1 MLQNFT
7 NSLENIKKK
16 VSNIGYGLLS
26 ANELILEALKDCD
39 VDKFNEAKGFIKNI
53 SSKTDVIDNEIIKV
67 LALYTPE
74 ARDLRRVVAYMKIT
88 NELSRAC
95 ANTRSFIKSFTD
107 VCADVDTKTIKEYA
121 LPMQTSTVKAIK
133 TTITMINTDDSDEI
147 QEYYRDVL
155 IEENKTDDLYEMVEA
170 NLHNLAK
177 ELDEFEKF
185 YRMLKALR
193 KSGKI
198 ADRAS
203 SIANLLVY
211 IQIGGN
217 FHK

>member
-7 NSLENIKKK
+7 NSLENIKNK
-16 VSNIGYGLLS
+16 VSNIGDGLLS
-26 ANELILEALKDCD
+26 ANELILEALRDCD
-39 VDKFNEAKGFIKNI
+39 VDKFSEAKSFIKNI
-53 SSKTDVIDNEIIKV
+53 SSKTDAIDNEIIKV

-95 ANTRSFIKSFTD
+95 ANTRSFIKDFTD
-107 VCADVDTKTIKEYA
+107 VCADVDTNTIKEYA

-133 TTITMINTDDSDEI
+133 TTISMINIDDSDEL
-147 QEYYRDVL
+147 QECYNDVL
-155 IEENKTDDLYEMVEA
+155 IEESKTDDLYEMVEA

-203 SIANLLVY
+203 SIANLLIY